1 MIRILVANR
10 KGGCGKST
18 IATNLAGAY
27 AAGGLRVALADLDT
41 LHCSTD
47 WLVERPD
54 HVAPIRALDWSHGI
68 KKPPADIDRLVIDA
82 PAGTSARAVEALLGD
97 VDVVIVPVLPSAFDE
112 GSVEPFLADLMKAKR
127 VRKDKTRVGVIRN
140 RYRANTKAGHRLNDF
155 FSHLDC
161 VDLGGLPDR
170 TVYAEAAA
178 YGLSLFDLP
187 GKRLEALRQ
196 DWVPLLKFIET
207 APVAATA

>member
-1 MIRILVANR
+1 LLRILVANR

-18 IATNLAGAY
+18 IATNLAAAY
-27 AAGGLRVALADLDT
+27 AIGGLRVALADLDK

-47 WLVERPD
+47 WLAERPE
-54 HVAPIRALDWSHGI
+54 HVAPIRALDWAKGV
-68 KKPPADIDRLVIDA
+68 KRPPSDLDRLVIDA
-82 PAGTSARAVEALLGD
+82 PAGTTVKDLEALLRQ
-97 VDVVIVPVLPSAFDE
+97 VDVVVVPVLPSVFDE
-112 GSVEPFLADLMKAKR
+112 GSAEPFLADLKQAKQ
-127 VRKDKTRVGVIRN
+127 VRKDKVRVGVIRN
-140 RYRANTKAGHRLNDF
+140 RYRATTKAGKRLNDF
-155 FSHLDC
+155 FGHLDF

-187 GKRLEALRQ
+187 GQRLEALRQ

-207 APVAATA
+207 MPARAEA